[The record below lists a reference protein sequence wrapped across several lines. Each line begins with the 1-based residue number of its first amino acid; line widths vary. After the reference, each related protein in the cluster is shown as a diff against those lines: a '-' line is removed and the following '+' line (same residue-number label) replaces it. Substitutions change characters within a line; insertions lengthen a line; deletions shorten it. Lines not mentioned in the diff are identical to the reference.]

1 MSHYASLAKAAAK
14 VAAKLGLK
22 SGTVSA
28 KAAAK
33 TAAEAAQEAAR
44 RAAAQYA
51 ETAARW
57 GLSGKSSAALKGLS
71 KTAGATVN
79 NVINIGGE
87 AVGTV
92 GRAAAAAGTQ
102 VLTATKHL
110 WLKVAAVLGG
120 VGGLAYWF
128 GAKNAGGSGYGVTEI
143 VADTLGVSDT
153 AANVILLIAGVAV
166 LLLIVA
172 VFCAK
177 TGLDLRSVRRRPRK
191 TETSELAE
199 QDRWMLPAA
208 PERRRGRRRP

>member
-1 MSHYASLAKAAAK
+1 MSFYASLAKAAAK
-14 VAAKLGLK
+14 VAA
-22 SGTVSA
+22 
-28 KAAAK
+28 
-33 TAAEAAQEAAR
+33 
-44 RAAAQYA
+44 
-51 ETAARW
+51 
-57 GLSGKSSAALKGLS
+57 
-71 KTAGATVN
+71 
-79 NVINIGGE
+79 
-87 AVGTV
+87 
-92 GRAAAAAGTQ
+92 
-102 VLTATKHL
+102 
-110 WLKVAAVLGG
+110 VLGG
-120 VGGLAYWF
+120 IGGLGYWF

-177 TGLDLRSVRRRPRK
+177 TGLDLRSVRRSRK